1 MATEAKKARLNRIKR
16 VAVEGNIA
24 VGKSTFISLLEE
36 ESSDWAIVGE
46 PLSRWQNVQCHS
58 EKEEEITLSQK
69 HGGNLLDMF
78 YSDPRRWAFT
88 FQSYVCLSRMR
99 HQLKP
104 APGHLETAAEP
115 VVFYE
120 RSVYSDR
127 YWADAKVRFL
137 WVIGYR
143 SGWNI
148 YCDWHSTMMAAMGEL
163 KLDGIIYLRA
173 EPEVC
178 LERLKLRGRPEERP
192 VSLEYLDQIHTRHES
207 WLVHKEIS
215 VSDSLKGAP
224 ILTMDCNLS
233 FQEDTDKQKDMMSQV
248 GQQQVYIL

>member
-58 EKEEEITLSQK
+58 ERDEEITLSQK

-127 YWADAKVRFL
+127 YCFAANCFSL
-137 WVIGYR
+137 GTFNETE
-143 SGWNI
+143 WNI

-233 FQEDTDKQKDMMSQV
+233 FQEDTDKQNDMMSQV
-248 GQQQVYIL
+248 KAFVAGL